1 MAKKTAE
8 VPPAASAAAPADTQ
22 NLAPTRPTNSGGK
35 IAAFVVGGVVAAAL
49 LFGGG
54 IATGIALPI
63 GDGGRPGIG
72 QLPGGQQ
79 PQGGPQFGGQDRGG
93 QPGGSQPSG
102 GQQFGGQ
109 PGGRHDRDGDRDGD
123 NGAPNAPSTPNQ
135 DSSTNN

>member
-8 VPPAASAAAPADTQ
+8 VPPAAPAAAPADTQ

-54 IATGIALPI
+54 VATGIALPI

-72 QLPGGQQ
+72 QFPGGQP
-79 PQGGPQFGGQDRGG
+79 PQGN
-93 QPGGSQPSG
+93 
-102 GQQFGGQ
+102 QQFGGQ
-109 PGGRHDRDGDRDGD
+109 PGGGPQFGGQHDGDRDGD
-123 NGAPNAPSTPNQ
+123 NGAPNAPSTPHQ
-135 DSSTNN
+135 DGSTNN